1 MVTKLTRATVAM
13 GQQWVTRRWEDD
25 GDYYG
30 VNDVCCWGGGR
41 QAGWRKH
48 GEGVGG

>member
-1 MVTKLTRATVAM
+1 MVTKLARATVAM
-13 GQQWVTRRWEDD
+13 GRQCVTGGRWEDD

-41 QAGWRKH
+41 QD
-48 GEGVGG
+48 GENTGKG

>member
-1 MVTKLTRATVAM
+1 MATKLARATVAM
-13 GQQWVTRRWEDD
+13 GRQWVTGGRWEDD

-30 VNDVCCWGGGR
+30 VNDVCCWGR